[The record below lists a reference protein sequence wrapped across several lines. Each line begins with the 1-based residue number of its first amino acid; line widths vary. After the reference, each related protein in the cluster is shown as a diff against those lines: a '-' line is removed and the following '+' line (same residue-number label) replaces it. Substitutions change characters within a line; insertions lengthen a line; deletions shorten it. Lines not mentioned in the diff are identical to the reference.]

1 MANEHY
7 PVFVLAVQDQLL
19 AWHQQGNHGLA
30 TGISAMPS
38 MHVSM
43 ALLFALSI
51 SKVSKVSRVA
61 GACAWIFVGTIFVAS
76 VHLAYHY
83 AVDGYVAAAATLAIW
98 ALAKP
103 LAQVATRAPKQPFEQ
118 LQPTPTRPATT

>member
-1 MANEHY
+1 
-7 PVFVLAVQDQLL
+7 
-19 AWHQQGNHGLA
+19 
-30 TGISAMPS
+30 

-103 LAQVATRAPKQPFEQ
+103 LAQVATRAPKQPSEQ